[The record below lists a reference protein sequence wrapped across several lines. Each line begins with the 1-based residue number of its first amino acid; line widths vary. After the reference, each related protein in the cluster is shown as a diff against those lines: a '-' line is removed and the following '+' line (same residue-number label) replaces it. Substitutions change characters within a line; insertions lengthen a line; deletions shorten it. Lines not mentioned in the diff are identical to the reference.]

1 MGREDGLLL
10 FHFALYP
17 ADCRAGPDSSD
28 LRLLFPEVYDHFT
41 LRIKTS
47 GCFLHMCI
55 GRTRPECAV
64 FRDKVRSIK
73 CCLKAVSGIS
83 NACLNLTRFQ
93 KNVLGVLTSHD
104 KIFRSWNVG
113 DN

>member
-1 MGREDGLLL
+1 MGRVDELLL
-10 FHFALYP
+10 FHFALCP
-17 ADCRAGPDSSD
+17 ADCRANPDSSD

-55 GRTRPECAV
+55 GRTRPEWAE
-64 FRDKVRSIK
+64 FGNKVKSIK

-83 NACLNLTRFQ
+83 DACF
-93 KNVLGVLTSHD
+93 
-104 KIFRSWNVG
+104 
-113 DN
+113 

>member
-10 FHFALYP
+10 FHFVLCP
-17 ADCRAGPDSSD
+17 ADCRAGP
-28 LRLLFPEVYDHFT
+28 FT

-55 GRTRPECAV
+55 GRTRPEWAV
-64 FRDKVRSIK
+64 FRDKVKSIK

-83 NACLNLTRFQ
+83 DACLNLTRLK

-104 KIFRSWNVG
+104 KMLRGWNAD